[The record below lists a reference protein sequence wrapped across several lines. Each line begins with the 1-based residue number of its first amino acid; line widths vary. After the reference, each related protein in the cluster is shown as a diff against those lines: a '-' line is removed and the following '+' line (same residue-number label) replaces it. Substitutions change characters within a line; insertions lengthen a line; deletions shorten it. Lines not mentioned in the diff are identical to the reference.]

1 MFSFSFWCTLS
12 TGWFGVLELVLL
24 VIVVGVLV
32 GVLSVLV
39 VCCLGVKH
47 LQIEFSCLLSY
58 ALSCFLYL
66 IGLLKCLNITS
77 WKKLFVIR
85 VHMVL
90 IVIFVVVVIIVY
102 CA

>member
-1 MFSFSFWCTLS
+1 M
-12 TGWFGVLELVLL
+12 LL
-24 VIVVGVLV
+24 VFLLLLFGCEAFTNRI
-32 GVLSVLV
+32 
-39 VCCLGVKH
+39 
-47 LQIEFSCLLSY
+47 QLSY

-77 WKKLFVIR
+77 WKILFVIR

-90 IVIFVVVVIIVY
+90 IVLFVVVVVVIIIY

>member
-1 MFSFSFWCTLS
+1 M
-12 TGWFGVLELVLL
+12 
-24 VIVVGVLV
+24 
-32 GVLSVLV
+32 
-39 VCCLGVKH
+39 KH

-77 WKKLFVIR
+77 WKILFVIR
-85 VHMVL
+85 VHTVL

>member
-1 MFSFSFWCTLS
+1 MLLVFL
-12 TGWFGVLELVLL
+12 LLVLL
-24 VIVVGVLV
+24 FGCEAFTNRI
-32 GVLSVLV
+32 
-39 VCCLGVKH
+39 
-47 LQIEFSCLLSY
+47 QFLLSY

-77 WKKLFVIR
+77 WKILFVIR

-90 IVIFVVVVIIVY
+90 IVIFVVVVVIIVY